1 MRQIKQT
8 AKSTYSPHL
17 LLSRMWKFAG
27 LVALLGLQVSLSRK
41 WRKEAAKKERND
53 NWSVLENI
61 WTQEDIKE
69 IKKQMRSR
77 GLFRLKLKS

>member
-1 MRQIKQT
+1 
-8 AKSTYSPHL
+8 
-17 LLSRMWKFAG
+17 MWKFAG

-61 WTQEDIKE
+61 WTEEDIKQ
-69 IKKQMRSR
+69 IKNQMRSR
-77 GLFRLKLKS
+77 GLFRLELNLKMFALAKILEQRQIWTITQ

>member
-1 MRQIKQT
+1 
-8 AKSTYSPHL
+8 
-17 LLSRMWKFAG
+17 MWKFAG

-61 WTQEDIKE
+61 WTEIDIKQ
-69 IKKQMRSR
+69 IKNQMRSR
-77 GLFRLKLKS
+77 GLFRLELNLKICLL